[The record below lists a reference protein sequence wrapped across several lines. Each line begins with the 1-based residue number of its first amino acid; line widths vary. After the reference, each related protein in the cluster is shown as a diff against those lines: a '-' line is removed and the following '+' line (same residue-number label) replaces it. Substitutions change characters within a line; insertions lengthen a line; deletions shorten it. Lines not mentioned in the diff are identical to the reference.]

1 MAYER
6 RGTRLALT
14 HTQWLSVFSE
24 TNAVVFITALS
35 DYSSGII
42 EDLSSNGMVESLVLF
57 ESIVNS
63 QWFVKTAIVSGS
75 PTRRLH
81 PFCC

>member
-1 MAYER
+1 VR
-6 RGTRLALT
+6 RDPDRPSPWHTRDEGLALRLHT
-14 HTQWLSVFSE
+14 HSG
-24 TNAVVFITALS
+24 ITALS

-75 PTRRLH
+75 PPHRLH

>member
-1 MAYER
+1 
-6 RGTRLALT
+6 
-14 HTQWLSVFSE
+14 
-24 TNAVVFITALS
+24 VVFITALS

-63 QWFVKTAIVSGS
+63 QWS
-75 PTRRLH
+75 PPHRLH